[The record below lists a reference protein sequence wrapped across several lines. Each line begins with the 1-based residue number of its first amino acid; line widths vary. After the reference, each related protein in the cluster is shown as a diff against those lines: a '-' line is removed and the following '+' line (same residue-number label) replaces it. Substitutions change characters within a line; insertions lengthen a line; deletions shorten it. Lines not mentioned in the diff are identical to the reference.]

1 MSIKI
6 EILNTNGAD
15 IPTPRTFPAKGDK
28 PARTVFE
35 QKAYAHLGGVFP
47 VEFKITHDDHNKAY
61 KVGVYQLAPSS
72 FKVNQYGQLELDRFG
87 LALVPS
93 TESDFKKVG

>member
-1 MSIKI
+1 MGGQNHS
-6 EILNTNGAD
+6 T
-15 IPTPRTFPAKGDK
+15 TTVPRTFAAKGDK

-47 VEFKITHDDHNKAY
+47 VEFKITHDDHNNAY
-61 KVGVYQLAPSS
+61 DIGKYQLSGSS

-87 LALVPS
+87 LALTPF
-93 TESDFKKVG
+93 TEFADKKAS